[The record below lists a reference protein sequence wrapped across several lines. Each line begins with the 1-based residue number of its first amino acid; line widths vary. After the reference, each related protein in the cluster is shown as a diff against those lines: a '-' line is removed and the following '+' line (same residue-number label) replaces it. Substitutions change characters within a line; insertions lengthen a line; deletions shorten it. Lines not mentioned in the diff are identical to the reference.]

1 MVARYTD
8 VSSLGFIGL
17 GSMGG
22 PMAKNL
28 VSAGHDLTAYDLDD
42 DALEAIA
49 DAGATAATSTAD
61 AVEGAEVVFL
71 SLPGPDNVD
80 AVVEEI
86 EADLEEG
93 TILVDLTTSTPGT
106 TEAIED
112 RLSDRDIDVLGAPV
126 SGGSSGANAGT
137 LSIIVGGDEAVFE
150 ACEPLFEVIG
160 SDIFHVG
167 DGVGHGHAVKLLNNY
182 LSNIALLAT
191 SEAVILGDAA
201 GLDRQT
207 LVDVFSVSSG
217 RNSANQD
224 KIPNYVLTGEYDM
237 GFKIGLM
244 EKDMR
249 LLSEFAGEQQV
260 PMLLGHLTRDL
271 AGYAKTK
278 KGFDS
283 DMTRVY
289 DFLEEFMLE

>member
-1 MVARYTD
+1 M
-8 VSSLGFIGL
+8 SSLGFIGL

-22 PMAKNL
+22 PMARNL
-28 VSAGHDLTAYDLDD
+28 VSAGHDVTAFDVDD
-42 DALEAIA
+42 DALDAVA
-49 DAGATAATSTAD
+49 DAGATAATAASEVTEA
-61 AVEGAEVVFL
+61 AEVVFL
-71 SLPGPDNVD
+71 SLPGPDDVET
-80 AVVEEI
+80 VVEEI
-86 EADLEEG
+86 EDGLEPG
-93 TILVDLTTSTPGT
+93 SILVDLTTSTPGT
-106 TEAIED
+106 TEAVAD
-112 RLSDRDIDVLGAPV
+112 RLGDRGVDVLGAPV
-126 SGGSSGANAGT
+126 SGGASGAREAT

-150 ACEPLFEVIG
+150 ACRPLFEILG
-160 SDIFHVG
+160 SDVFHVG
-167 DGVGHGHAVKLLNNY
+167 GGVGHGHAVKLLNNY
-182 LSNIALLAT
+182 LSTVALMAT
-191 SEAVILGDAA
+191 SEAVVLGEEA

-224 KIPNYVLTGEYDM
+224 KIPNHVLTDDYDM
-237 GFKIGLM
+237 GFTIGLM

-249 LLSEFAGEQQV
+249 LLSEFAGDQQI

-289 DFLEEFMLE
+289 DFLEELMVE

>member
-1 MVARYTD
+1 M
-8 VSSLGFIGL
+8 SSLGFIGL

-22 PMAKNL
+22 PMAQNL
-28 VSAGHDLTAYDLDD
+28 LAAGHDLTAFDLDEGS
-42 DALEAIA
+42 LEAA
-49 DAGATAATSTAD
+49 AEAGATVASSASEAAAD
-61 AVEGAEVVFL
+61 AEVVFL
-71 SLPGPDNVD
+71 SLPGPDNVT
-80 AVVEEI
+80 AVVDEI
-86 EADLEEG
+86 ESDIESG
-93 TILVDLTTSTPGT
+93 SILVDLTTSTPGT
-106 TEAIED
+106 TKAIAD
-112 RLSDRDIDVLGAPV
+112 RLEPRDVDVLGAPV
-126 SGGSSGANAGT
+126 SGGHSGATEAT

-150 ACEPLFEVIG
+150 ACRPLFEAIG
-160 SDIFHVG
+160 SDVFHVG

-182 LSNIALLAT
+182 LSNIALMAT
-191 SEAVILGDAA
+191 SEAVILGDQA

-224 KIPNYVLTGEYDM
+224 KIPDHVLTGEYDM
-237 GFKIGLM
+237 GFKLGLM

-249 LLSEFAGEQQV
+249 LLSEFAGDQQV
-260 PMLLGHLTRDL
+260 PMLLGHVTRDI

-289 DFLEEFMLE
+289 DFLEELMVE